1 MTLSRAHRGTH
12 LRLLFAMALCLSTAS
27 MAAVEA
33 AVDSL
38 APVAGSS
45 APGVSVERLRRIDA
59 FMDKVTADDGYL
71 GGVSMVMYRG
81 GIVHQ
86 RAYGYSDLGRTVPMG
101 EDAIF
106 RIYSMTKTVT
116 SVAVLM
122 LMEEGKLNLTDPV
135 ADYLPEFQGMRVFAG
150 GSADAP
156 LLLPAVRAIT
166 LHHLLTHTAGF
177 ATGEPGFELSSELLE
192 RAGLERSR
200 DLKQFTERLAAVPL
214 AVEPGTRFSYDGTQL
229 QVLGRVV
236 EVVSGQPLDAFFQER
251 IFAPLG
257 MVDTG
262 FIVSA
267 EKRHRIVDITRMSN
281 SGVLE
286 LDAGPSSRTPGT
298 MLNPYFSGA
307 GGLYSTASDFMRF
320 SAMVLQGGRYEE
332 AQVLGRKT
340 VELMMQNHLGHLDRP
355 VTDFSDAEGFGLGGS
370 VLLDPALRGRMG
382 SKGQFGWSGAAST
395 YFTIDPAENL
405 VAILLLQHLPNGQ
418 ANDLPRIS
426 ARYYNVVYQALE
438 R

>member
-1 MTLSRAHRGTH
+1 MTLSRAHRGTNP
-12 LRLLFAMALCLSTAS
+12 LLLFAMTLCLSTAS
-27 MAAVEA
+27 AASAA

-38 APVAGSS
+38 APAVRNA
-45 APGVSVERLRRIDA
+45 AAGVSVDRLRRIDA
-59 FMDKVTADDGYL
+59 FMDNVTTVDGYL

-81 GIVHQ
+81 GIVHL
-86 RAYGYSDLGRTVPMG
+86 RAYGYSDLGRTEPMR
-101 EDAIF
+101 ENAIF

-122 LMEEGKLNLTDPV
+122 LMEEGKLSLTDPV
-135 ADYLPEFQGMRVFAG
+135 ADYLPEFQDMHVFAG
-150 GSADAP
+150 GSTDAP
-156 LLLPAVRAIT
+156 LLQPAVRKIT

-177 ATGEPGFELSSELLE
+177 ATGGAGFEASSELLE

-200 DLKQFTERLAAVPL
+200 NLKQFTEKLAAVPL

-229 QVLGRVV
+229 KVLGRVV
-236 EVVSGQPLDAFFQER
+236 EVVSGQSLDAFFEER

-281 SGVLE
+281 SGALE
-286 LDAGPSSRTPGT
+286 LDAGPSSRAPGT
-298 MLNPYFSGA
+298 MLNPYLSGA
-307 GGLYSTASDFMRF
+307 GGLYSTAPDFMRF
-320 SAMVLQGGRYEE
+320 SAMLLQGGRYDG

-340 VELMMQNHLGHLDRP
+340 VELMMQNHLEHLDRP

-370 VLLDPALRGRMG
+370 VLLDPALRGRLG

-395 YFTIDPAENL
+395 YFTIDPAEDL

-426 ARYYNVVYQALE
+426 ARYYNLVYQALE